1 MSTGTGIAIAG
12 AAASAACVA
21 IFAPPAVAQMVLAF
35 VVVGFVWKWL
45 LS

>member
-21 IFAPPAVAQMVLAF
+21 IFAPPAVAQMIFAILVF
-35 VVVGFVWKWL
+35 GFVWWVVF
-45 LS
+45 S